1 MAKQARQEG
10 QRIFPLAFHVDYWN
24 YLGWSDPFSDAVYSR
39 RQKTYARKLSDNV
52 YTPQM
57 IVNGTTVFVGSDAG
71 KARAAIHRALS
82 RPATVGLALQAETAT
97 DHVVVRYKAS
107 NVPDNTVLHVAL
119 VEWGLV
125 MAVARGENSGR
136 TLSHD
141 NVVRWFTTV
150 SLQVGKP
157 MPIRVTL
164 PNVNTAMSAVI
175 GYIQDTESMAI
186 LGASIVNLA
195 R

>member
-24 YLGWSDPFSDAVYSR
+24 DLGWSDPFSDAAYSR
-39 RQKTYARKLSDNV
+39 RQKRYTRTLSVNA

-82 RPATVGLALQAETAT
+82 RPATVGLALRAETTAGYL
-97 DHVVVRYKAS
+97 VVQYKVS
-107 NVPDNTVLHVAL
+107 NAPSKTVLHVAL
-119 VEWGLV
+119 VEWGL
-125 MAVARGENSGR
+125 MTQVARGENSGR

-141 NVVRWFTTV
+141 NVVRWFETI
-150 SLQVGKP
+150 SLDVGKR

-164 PNVNTAMSAVI
+164 PDVNTAMSAVI
-175 GYIQDTESMAI
+175 GYVQDTASMAI
-186 LGASIVNLA
+186 LGASIVNLI